1 MVIKWILA
9 LCLLGFSSCSSVSG
23 LLSSKGS
30 KRGMTVTLVVVKIPI
45 GPIDEKGDGEQFTVE
60 EENKL
65 ESSQR
70 YNQ

>member
-1 MVIKWILA
+1 M
-9 LCLLGFSSCSSVSG
+9 SG

-30 KRGMTVTLVVVKIPI
+30 KRGWTVTLVVVKIPI
-45 GPIDEKGDGEQFTVE
+45 GPIEENGDGEQFTVV